1 MEPIARTMLNLETL
15 QIFDD
20 SHDHVKHMQ
29 DKIKYFEK
37 VDKDLINNRALN
49 SHEKLIYIICKSFEN
64 APRGCRIS
72 HKYLMQRTG
81 IKTQPTLIR
90 CLDRLTLFG
99 MLARKQIENGT
110 CHYVFDKKTMQEY
123 IQHNLNKRRR
133 ISLSKNR
140 HNRNLNTAL
149 SSPNVINIGKVI
161 K

>member
-1 MEPIARTMLNLETL
+1 M
-15 QIFDD
+15 
-20 SHDHVKHMQ
+20 
-29 DKIKYFEK
+29 KYFEK
-37 VDKDLINNRALN
+37 IDKDLLNNRALN

-72 HKYLMQRTG
+72 HKYLMLRTG

-110 CHYVFDKKTMQEY
+110 CHYVFDKPTMQEY

>member
-1 MEPIARTMLNLETL
+1 M
-15 QIFDD
+15 
-20 SHDHVKHMQ
+20 

-37 VDKDLINNRALN
+37 IDKGLINNRALN

>member
-1 MEPIARTMLNLETL
+1 M
-15 QIFDD
+15 
-20 SHDHVKHMQ
+20 
-29 DKIKYFEK
+29 KYFEK